1 MRYNKTLNSEMNDM
15 YKLTSTK
22 AISTLGII
30 LLLLCSAIF
39 GGIIS
44 YMWVMSNFYLEPE
57 NTVDLV
63 ITEANFPVDHA
74 DFFNI
79 TVMNP
84 THSSSDTNITQIYFT
99 VEGDNNIH
107 TVTKTDLGE
116 FPISLE
122 RGTAKTIK
130 CIENWGQFAGKTI
143 TVHVIGTNST
153 GATRSVKTKYVK
165 LDMDVNFNPTVSCK
179 HFNITVKNDPD
190 SAINL
195 TLKKIYVN
203 WQDPEN
209 IILLTKHENISLPI
223 SVPIGKEIPLQCFY
237 DWETLVNPTVRIET
251 SEGYI
256 VEKSANANATMLLL
270 ITNVKFNE
278 TSPDEVNLTI
288 FNSALS
294 STLVDVSK
302 IVLTYDNGTQYT
314 INASLRI
321 GRNENVTF
329 SCHWPWM
336 NYRNRN
342 VTIVAYTK
350 QGFVS
355 QSKTVKTPPEVVWK
369 ITDVKFD
376 LDNTER
382 FSVNVT
388 NMPCSLYDIN
398 VTEIDFNSHNTTVTS
413 SVVSIGNQST
423 FTCEYTWTSSVG
435 RNATIKVHVLYK
447 GNESSSFLY
456 NLTLPYF
463 KITEVAF
470 SNFSLENPYVNI
482 TVYTSKF
489 STVNATVTELL
500 IEAENGACLFNATIT
515 DGYELPKGMNM
526 SIVYSWDWTS
536 YSRQEIT
543 VRVRAADGSEATKNV
558 TVP

>member
-1 MRYNKTLNSEMNDM
+1 M

-107 TVTKTDLGE
+107 NVTKTDLGE

-165 LDMDVNFNPTVSCK
+165 LNVDVNFNQTVSCK
-179 HFNITVKNDPD
+179 HFNITVKNDPN

-203 WQDPEN
+203 WQNPEN
-209 IILLTKHENISLPI
+209 ITLLTKHENISLPI

-278 TSPDEVNLTI
+278 TNPDEVNLTI

-342 VTIVAYTK
+342 VTVVAYTK
-350 QGFVS
+350 QGFAS

-376 LDNTER
+376 LDDTER

-413 SVVSIGNQST
+413 SIVSIGNQST
-423 FTCEYTWTSSVG
+423 FTCEYNWTSSVG
-435 RNATIKVHVLYK
+435 KDATIFMFFIK
-447 GNESSSFLY
+447 E
-456 NLTLPYF
+456 
-463 KITEVAF
+463 
-470 SNFSLENPYVNI
+470 
-482 TVYTSKF
+482 
-489 STVNATVTELL
+489 
-500 IEAENGACLFNATIT
+500 
-515 DGYELPKGMNM
+515 MNH
-526 SIVYSWDWTS
+526 
-536 YSRQEIT
+536 RQSHT
-543 VRVRAADGSEATKNV
+543 T
-558 TVP
+558 